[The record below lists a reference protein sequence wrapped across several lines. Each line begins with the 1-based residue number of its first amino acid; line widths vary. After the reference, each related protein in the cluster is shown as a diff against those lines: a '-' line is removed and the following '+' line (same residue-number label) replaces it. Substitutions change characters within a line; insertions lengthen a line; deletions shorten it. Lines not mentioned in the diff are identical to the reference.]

1 MPTITKAM
9 GFSNTNAQLMTVP
22 PYIAGGLSAI
32 FFSILSDHFYW
43 RMPFVVA
50 PMIIVAV
57 AYSII
62 ISFHGALEQNVGP
75 TFFAI
80 ILSCIGIF
88 PIQPATASWASNNL
102 APSKRR
108 AIGIAL
114 CIGVGNVGG
123 VLGSFMYMDSEA
135 PQYYTG
141 FGLSLAFGGTGMF
154 LAIFLELTL
163 IWGNRR
169 KKAAEEEARERLSE
183 EQLMELGDRSPLF
196 KYTL

>member
-9 GFSNTNAQLMTVP
+9 GFNNTNAQLMTVP

-32 FFSILSDHFYW
+32 FFSILSDRFYW
-43 RMPFVVA
+43 RMPFVVI
-50 PMIIVAV
+50 PMTIVAV

-62 ISFHGALEQNVGP
+62 ISFHGALEENVGP
-75 TFFAI
+75 SFFAV

-88 PIQPATASWASNNL
+88 PIQPATASWVSNNL

-108 AIGIAL
+108 AIGVAL
-114 CIGVGNVGG
+114 CICVGNIGG
-123 VLGSFMYMDSEA
+123 VLGSFMYIDSES

-141 FGLSLAFGGTGMF
+141 FGLSLAFGGSGIF
-154 LAIFLELTL
+154 LAMLLELTL
-163 IWGNRR
+163 IWGNR
-169 KKAAEEEARERLSE
+169 KKTAAEEDAREKYSDG
-183 EQLMELGDRSPLF
+183 QLMELGDRSPMF

>member
-1 MPTITKAM
+1 
-9 GFSNTNAQLMTVP
+9 
-22 PYIAGGLSAI
+22 
-32 FFSILSDHFYW
+32 
-43 RMPFVVA
+43 MPFVVA
-50 PMIIVAV
+50 PMTIIAV

-62 ISFHGALEQNVGP
+62 ISFHGALEENVGP
-75 TFFAI
+75 AFFAV

-108 AIGIAL
+108 AIGVAL
-114 CIGVGNVGG
+114 CICVGNVGG
-123 VLGSFMYMDSEA
+123 VLGSFMYIDSEA

-141 FGLSLAFGGTGMF
+141 FGISLAFGGTGLFM
-154 LAIFLELTL
+154 AMFLELTL
-163 IWGNRR
+163 IWSNRR
-169 KKAAEEEARERLSE
+169 KKAEEEEARERLSD